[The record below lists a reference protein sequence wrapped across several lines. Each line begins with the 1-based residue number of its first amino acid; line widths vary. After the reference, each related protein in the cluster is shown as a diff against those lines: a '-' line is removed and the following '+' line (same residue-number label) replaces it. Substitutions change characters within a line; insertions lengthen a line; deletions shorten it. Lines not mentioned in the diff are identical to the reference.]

1 MIQASAAIKISDRD
15 NVAVAL
21 EEIKTGDTI
30 FDIAAKETIPAGH
43 KMALSLIAPGESVIK
58 YGHPIGCVTCEI
70 QPGAHVHTH
79 NLKTNLS
86 GIEEYSYNA
95 SATEARETPPERTFM
110 GYKRPDGQVGI
121 RNEIW
126 IINTVGC
133 VNKIAEKI
141 AADATNHR
149 KSRHK
154 NKNIDGIYTFVH
166 PYGCSQLGDDHSF
179 TQKILAGMVK
189 HPNAGGV
196 LVLGLGC
203 ENNLIS
209 DFKEILGD
217 YDPQRVKF
225 LNTQDVKDEVAEG
238 LKIIGELVEY
248 ASAFK
253 RESIPISRLIFGLKC
268 GGSDGLSG
276 ITANALVGSLADA
289 VTAHGGTCILTEVP
303 EMFGAEAL
311 LMERSAD
318 RAIFDKTVKLIND
331 FKGYFIRHGQEIYEN
346 PSPGNKEGGI
356 TTLEEKSL
364 GCTQKGGNSQVMDV
378 LDYGETVKKSGIN
391 LLQGPGNDIVAVTN
405 LMAAG
410 VHIILFTTGR
420 GTPLGAPVPTVKI
433 SSNTALAKSKP
444 HWIDYNAGL
453 LVSHNFS
460 LSELTEGLLDYVI
473 DVAEGE
479 LTQNEVNG
487 YREISIFKDGVTL

>member
-1 MIQASAAIKISDRD
+1 MIQTSSAIKINIKD

-21 EEIKTGDTI
+21 AEIKPGDVVLDVKATQ
-30 FDIAAKETIPAGH
+30 TIPAGH
-43 KMALSLIAPGESVIK
+43 KMALCVIK
-58 YGHPIGCVTCEI
+58 SGENVLKYGYPIGHATCEI
-70 QPGAHVHTH
+70 KPGAHVHTH

-86 GIEEYSYNA
+86 GIEEYSYNPVA
-95 SATEARETPPERTFM
+95 YEKPPMPERTFQ
-110 GYKRPDGQVGI
+110 GYKRADGQVGI

-141 AADATNHR
+141 VAEAVLTF
-149 KSRHK
+149 K
-154 NKNIDGIYTFVH
+154 NDNIDGIYTFVH
-166 PYGCSQLGDDHSF
+166 PYGCSQLGADHTF
-179 TQKILAGMVK
+179 TQQILAGMVK
-189 HPNAGGV
+189 HPNAAGV

-209 DFKEILGD
+209 DFKEILGE

-225 LNTQDVKDEVAEG
+225 LNTQDVQDEVAEG
-238 LKIIGELVEY
+238 LSIIKELVDY

-253 RESIPISRLIFGLKC
+253 REAIPVGKLIFGLKC

-276 ITANALVGSLADA
+276 ITANALVGKLTDV
-289 VTAHGGTCILTEVP
+289 VTSHGGTCILTEVP
-303 EMFGAEAL
+303 EMFGAETL
-311 LMERSAD
+311 LMERALNLD
-318 RAIFDKTVKLIND
+318 VFDKSVRLIND
-331 FKGYFIRHGQEIYEN
+331 FKNYFIRHGQEIYEN

-356 TTLEEKSL
+356 STLEEKSL
-364 GCTQKGGNSQVMDV
+364 GCTQKGGNSHVVDV
-378 LDYGETVKKSGIN
+378 LDYGETVKHPGLN

-410 VHIILFTTGR
+410 AHIILFTTGR

-433 SSNTALAKSKP
+433 SSNSNLFMLKP
-444 HWIDYNAGL
+444 HWIDFNAGV
-453 LVSHNFS
+453 LVDSGTT
-460 LSELTEGLLDYVI
+460 LDELTENFLSYLI
-473 DVAEGE
+473 SVAEGE
-479 LTQNEVNG
+479 LCQNELNG